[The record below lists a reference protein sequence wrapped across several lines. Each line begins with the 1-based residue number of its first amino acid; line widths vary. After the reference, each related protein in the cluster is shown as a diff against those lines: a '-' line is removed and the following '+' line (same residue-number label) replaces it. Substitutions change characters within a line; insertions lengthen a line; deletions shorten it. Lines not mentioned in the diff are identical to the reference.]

1 MFQIPSGKK
10 YYEKLKSK
18 AYTGLALRV
27 LVAGYVLYLAWMIA
41 SGSISGESTMPV
53 WCVILFCTLF
63 AVSAVFFIIYAIRS
77 FIKAL
82 KAAEIRET
90 SDTEEQ

>member
-1 MFQIPSGKK
+1 MFQIPFGKK
-10 YYEKLKSK
+10 YDEKLKSK

-41 SGSISGESTMPV
+41 SGSISGESTMPL

-63 AVSAVFFIIYAIRS
+63 VAGAVFFVIYAVRS
-77 FIKAL
+77 FIKAM
-82 KAAEIRET
+82 KAAEISET